1 MKTQTVC
8 RIATIQQLATVVRG
22 GDGTPSTSDP
32 KFTEFIAHGGR
43 GVEVVT
49 GSHSAQEA
57 TTKKLKANASLYKYL
72 DSALGAFM
80 QNNGKE
86 LSKYLE
92 LAGLENNLLQK
103 TITNSEH
110 YKEKRSSDFTAAP
123 ADAVEEIV
131 RGQTKSLAEYE
142 DKMARAKEMYF
153 FFNTQRSL
161 LPVLKKAT
169 NPIRVENCEDRD
181 ETVLRLAFLSVDQG
195 YNSVIEA
202 EVVSAKVRNGGHHK
216 HFWKGTAFPANLDL
230 ERFERSTLGR

>member
-1 MKTQTVC
+1 MSESEQTECINCRRPKSTLQCGVC
-8 RIATIQQLATVVRG
+8 EEPVCKSCGLFLA
-22 GDGTPSTSDP
+22 SDTFAFQP
-32 KFTEFIAHGGR
+32 KVSEVLRHSHYCPACHQEH
-43 GVEVVT
+43 VE
-49 GSHSAQEA
+49 
-57 TTKKLKANASLYKYL
+57 
-72 DSALGAFM
+72 
-80 QNNGKE
+80 
-86 LSKYLE
+86 
-92 LAGLENNLLQK
+92 
-103 TITNSEH
+103 
-110 YKEKRSSDFTAAP
+110 P
-123 ADAVEEIV
+123 A
-131 RGQTKSLAEYE
+131 LAEYE